1 MRNKLK
7 KTYFCASKIEYM
19 VKQTDKTDKQFA
31 QIEETLSKTEQYIEN
46 NYKSLLIIVV
56 VMCLIIGCAFTFL
69 KTDVFS
75 FTLPSQEKEA
85 QTDMYMAEM
94 YFEKDSFNLALNG
107 DGQYLGFLDIA
118 DEYGLTN
125 AGNLANYYAGL
136 CFLHTA
142 QYEDAIEYL
151 SDFSSEDIIFS
162 ALALGGIGDAY
173 LELENNDK
181 ALIYYEEAAEYHDND
196 FITPRYLMKQATVL
210 EMDGNYQAALAIY
223 NQIKEDYSKTQIGQ
237 DIEKYIVRAS
247 NR

>member
-7 KTYFCASKIEYM
+7 KTYFCASKIEDM

-31 QIEETLSKTEQYIEN
+31 QIEETLSKTEQYIEDN
-46 NYKSLLIIVV
+46 QKSLTLIVGV
-56 VMCLIIGCAFTFL
+56 IIGIIAIYL
-69 KTDVFS
+69 S
-75 FTLPSQEKEA
+75 FNKFYLEPLEQEA
-85 QTDMYMAEM
+85 HADMYMAEM
-94 YFEKDSFNLALNG
+94 YFQKDSFNLALNG
-107 DGQYLGFLDIA
+107 DGQYLGFLDIS
-118 DEYGLTN
+118 DEYDLTN

-181 ALIYYEEAAEYHDND
+181 ALKYYEEAAEHHYND
-196 FITPRYLMKQATVL
+196 FITPRYLMKQAIVL